1 MIEETI
7 NLLDDLL
14 DRVAT
19 ILYNLEGDEYQ
30 ALYEELETI
39 ITKLKETT

>member
-7 NLLDDLL
+7 NLLD
-14 DRVAT
+14 RAAT

-39 ITKLKETT
+39 ITKLKETK

>member
-7 NLLDDLL
+7 NLLD
-14 DRVAT
+14 RAAT

-30 ALYEELETI
+30 TLYEEIETI
-39 ITKLKETT
+39 INKLKEAK